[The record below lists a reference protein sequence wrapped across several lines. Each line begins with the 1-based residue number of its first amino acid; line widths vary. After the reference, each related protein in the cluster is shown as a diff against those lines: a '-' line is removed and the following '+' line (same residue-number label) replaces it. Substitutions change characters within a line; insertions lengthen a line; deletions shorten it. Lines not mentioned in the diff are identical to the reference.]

1 MVISKPYNIQF
12 LFRSGI
18 RSNTSIQLIAEIQR
32 ENDDGDDD
40 DDDDDEEV
48 YFYSDI
54 SS

>member
-40 DDDDDEEV
+40 DDDDEEV